1 MLTNAMKDELIKGLL
16 NIFADDIKAIIL
28 YGSVARNES
37 TSESDID
44 IAIIMQHDM
53 DDIKRENLSAGRQI
67 WISGMTESFLLLIFR
82 KRTCRNWEEFYHFIR
97 TCKRRE
103 LFFGRQPERTCR
115 LSDEKSRRKIRS
127 VRYPFCY
134 KSYYYVYKG

>member
-53 DDIKRENLSAGRQI
+53 DDIKREKFIRWSADMDLRL
-67 WISGMTESFLLLIFR
+67 TESFLLLIFR
-82 KRTCRNWEEFYHFIR
+82 KRTCRNGEEFCHFIR